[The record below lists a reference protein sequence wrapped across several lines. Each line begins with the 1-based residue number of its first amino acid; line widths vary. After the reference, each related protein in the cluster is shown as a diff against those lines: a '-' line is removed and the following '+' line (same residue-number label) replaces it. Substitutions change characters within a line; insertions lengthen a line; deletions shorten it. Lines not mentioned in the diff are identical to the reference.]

1 MVTGCFSV
9 LWDPS
14 QCHRIIQAGKVLRR
28 CLVKPAAHSGVNTKF
43 RPGLCSFRYSTFQ
56 RFVSLCVPVP
66 VFDCLHRERSFLYV
80 RSQPLLLQFMSPVFL
95 PRISVPPI
103 FWRTSVSGQPQL
115 LQPFLTQQVLC
126 SPEGLS
132 SPPLNSLGFICVL
145 LVLECSKL
153 HMVFQVGVETAKRQG
168 VMGSLLMQAVLLLGQ
183 PSIVLACTTAR
194 ADLCLACCPTCVTFG
209 VCMYLYVTHTTVV
222 SHLLPCISEK
232 SLLDMYV
239 STYLGDT
246 YTHGS
251 NHTFCSTEQ

>member
-1 MVTGCFSV
+1 MVTGHFSV

-14 QCHRIIQAGKVLRR
+14 QCHRIIQAGKVLSR

-43 RPGLCSFRYSTFQ
+43 RPGLCSFRCSTFQ

-66 VFDCLHRERSFLYV
+66 VLDCLHRERSFLYV
-80 RSQPLLLQFMSPVFL
+80 RSQPLLLQFMSPVLL

-126 SPEGLS
+126 SPEDLS

-168 VMGSLLMQAVLLLGQ
+168 VMGSLLMQAVLLRGS
-183 PSIVLACTTAR
+183 P
-194 ADLCLACCPTCVTFG
+194 ACC
-209 VCMYLYVTHTTVV
+209 
-222 SHLLPCISEK
+222 
-232 SLLDMYV
+232 
-239 STYLGDT
+239 
-246 YTHGS
+246 
-251 NHTFCSTEQ
+251 